1 MDVIDFQCRI
11 KRDIFY
17 YDINKMNHI
26 VIHYVR
32 KFLET
37 RILFEFYRR
46 M

>member
-1 MDVIDFQCRI
+1 MDVIDFQRRI

-17 YDINKMNHI
+17 YDINKINHI
-26 VIHYVR
+26 AIHYVR

-37 RILFEFYRR
+37 SFLFEFYRR

>member
-1 MDVIDFQCRI
+1 MDVIDFQRRI

-17 YDINKMNHI
+17 YDINKINHI
-26 VIHYVR
+26 AIHYVR

-37 RILFEFYRR
+37 SILFEFYRR